1 MKIRTDYVSN
11 SSSSSFVLAQN
22 ELFEFFDITKVDIMD
37 ALLEAYG
44 RSYYDEEVASVMK
57 SVAEHPEWHEDD
69 IKFGSFGPIWVYD
82 LWDKDDRKEAIER
95 WGGLLKGWDANNCH
109 YVNDQNGGKDVAL
122 GNDNL
127 SKFNNIINEVS
138 AIMNTSRW
146 NLLELST
153 SAKYKV
159 DRFILTKER
168 NEKTGEFGYYELMP
182 EYVGKFLRGLRAEAG
197 IMTNLDVIKAKVARF
212 FVHADNNQLTYGDSS
227 DINEK
232 FDTEAYTFD
241 RICEIL
247 LVNLIKSGRIK
258 PDDPKFLEFMTI
270 DDEYLSDEDKKH
282 GEIYDFHVDGLE
294 SSCSY
299 LEHARRMIIMKN
311 DNEILLLCDCSSA
324 EHQLIVRWDN
334 DDKEVYVN
342 VHLANMY
349 GFWQRLWHGL
359 KYAFGHKSKYGAFDE
374 IILRKE
380 DADNLQ
386 KVVNHLRSV

>member
-22 ELFEFFDITKVDIMD
+22 ELFEFFNITKVDIMD

-44 RSYYDEEVASVMK
+44 RSYYDDEVASVMK

-95 WGGLLKGWDANNCH
+95 WGGLLKGWDANNCY
-109 YVNDQNGGKDVAL
+109 YVKDQKGGKDVAL
-122 GNDNL
+122 GNDNI

-159 DRFILTKER
+159 DRFIRTKEP

-212 FVHADNNQLTYGDSS
+212 FVHADDNQLTYGDSS
-227 DINEK
+227 DTNGK

-247 LVNLIKSGRIK
+247 LANLIKSGRIK
-258 PDDPKFLEFMTI
+258 SDDPKFLEFMTI
-270 DDEYLSDEDKKH
+270 DDRYLSDEDKKR
-282 GEIYDFHVDGLE
+282 GEIYDFINGKFPTWMDLKATA
-294 SSCSY
+294 
-299 LEHARRMIIMKN
+299 LT
-311 DNEILLLCDCSSA
+311 
-324 EHQLIVRWDN
+324 W
-334 DDKEVYVN
+334 
-342 VHLANMY
+342 NMHE
-349 GFWQRLWHGL
+349 G
-359 KYAFGHKSKYGAFDE
+359 
-374 IILRKE
+374 
-380 DADNLQ
+380 
-386 KVVNHLRSV
+386 